1 MRAHGHC
8 AIPCRLCEAASTE
21 LTIGTMY
28 TVSHFRSCMTK
39 IQTATVELTVS
50 RPCRWMSQPTGRINI
65 QTLLLL
71 RKALCH
77 RPLKLLMYQHS
88 PSSLKYHPP
97 SDQTLHNLQQSKAR
111 MPQANQPANATMT
124 AMREEMPLVP
134 SQVDVESTGQVC
146 FKHFRDVR
154 MRFYITSV
162 RNSVAF

>member
-1 MRAHGHC
+1 
-8 AIPCRLCEAASTE
+8 
-21 LTIGTMY
+21 
-28 TVSHFRSCMTK
+28 
-39 IQTATVELTVS
+39 
-50 RPCRWMSQPTGRINI
+50 MSQPTGRINI

-77 RPLKLLMYQHS
+77 RPLKLPMYQHS

-134 SQVDVESTGQVC
+134 SQVDVESTGQMHTRSAMLRAQQLAVGQQHPRLSLV
-146 FKHFRDVR
+146 KHGETATRRQRVDVR
-154 MRFYITSV
+154 LLLV
-162 RNSVAF
+162 